1 MFVWDHQVISRRRP
15 PLKTVFGRL
24 GERCVIVIPIITK
37 REIYGC
43 YPFESGPFPLDSTP
57 LLVTFPFDSLRALPL
72 RLEIDE
78 SGTFS
83 AAQLVD
89 NGAFSHV
96 LKLFSA
102 FYVPQIPFFW
112 LLWPTT
118 KEKNAFSQLVLLF
131 PESSS
136 SQSNRSVHRLFQ
148 HSTTQFY
155 MALQGS

>member
-1 MFVWDHQVISRRRP
+1 MCVITSTEIDSEKRYWKENAIYGLFSIKR
-15 PLKTVFGRL
+15 TF
-24 GERCVIVIPIITK
+24 IVIPIITK

-57 LLVTFPFDSLRALPL
+57 LLVTFPFDSLRALSL

-102 FYVPQIPFFW
+102 FYVPQIPFF
-112 LLWPTT
+112 
-118 KEKNAFSQLVLLF
+118 
-131 PESSS
+131 
-136 SQSNRSVHRLFQ
+136 
-148 HSTTQFY
+148 
-155 MALQGS
+155 